1 MNGKGYGMPSSH
13 AQFLSY
19 FALSLSLF
27 LLLRHKPPPPSQ
39 SSSHSRPYSH
49 TPLNLP
55 QKLFLSFSTFVL
67 AAAVAASR
75 IYLNYH
81 TPTQVAVGCMAGV
94 VSGAMWFAVTEVLR
108 REGWV
113 EWGVDSWVGRMGRWR
128 DLVVEEDLAE
138 AGWRVW
144 EERRIRRLAQ
154 REGKRSMNGVEKKKR
169 R

>member
-27 LLLRHKPPPPSQ
+27 LLIRHKPPSPS
-39 SSSHSRPYSH
+39 SLTHTERPYSH
-49 TPLNLP
+49 TPLTLP
-55 QKLFLSFSTFVL
+55 QKVFLSLCTFAL

-81 TPTQVAVGCMAGV
+81 TPVQVAVGCVAGLG
-94 VSGAMWFAVTEVLR
+94 SGGAWFGVTELAR

-113 EWGVDSWVGRMGRWR
+113 GWALETWVGRMGRWR

-144 EERRIRRLAQ
+144 EERRGRRLAQ
-154 REGKRSMNGVEKKKR
+154 REGVGVNGGEGKKGR
-169 R
+169 